1 MKKLEFINEL
11 GAQLHSMPAEEVRP
25 LLDYYMEIVADRM
38 EDGMTEEEAV
48 ASLGP
53 IPELAEKILAEQPQT
68 EQEPEP
74 IPTPAPLP
82 EPVSQTK
89 RRWSGSSIVLA
100 IILSP
105 LWLAL
110 LCVLIS
116 IEIAVWGTL
125 ASLAVSSGAMI
136 LGGIA
141 CSILSLIPAFDP
153 VSISA
158 RIFVSGCSLVCSGI
172 GCLLLPLSVWLI
184 RLFARFHLFCFKRIT
199 GKE

>member
-11 GAQLHSMPAEEVRP
+11 GAQLHSMPVEEVRP

-74 IPTPAPLP
+74 IPTPAPLL
-82 EPVSQTK
+82 EPVPQTK

-110 LCVLIS
+110 LCVLIG
-116 IEIAVWGTL
+116 IEIAVWVTL
-125 ASLAVSSGAMI
+125 ASLVVSAAAMI

-141 CSILSLIPAFDP
+141 GSILSLIPMFDP
-153 VSISA
+153 VSAPA
-158 RIFVSGCSLVCSGI
+158 RIFVSGCSLVCAGI

-184 RLFARFHLFCFKRIT
+184 RLFARFHIFCFKRIT

>member
-11 GAQLHSMPAEEVRP
+11 GAQLHSMPVEEVRP

-82 EPVSQTK
+82 EPVPQAK

-105 LWLAL
+105 LWLTL

-116 IEIAVWGTL
+116 VEIAVWVTL
-125 ASLAVSSGAMI
+125 ASLVVSFGALI

-141 CSILSLIPAFDP
+141 GSILSLIPMFDP

-172 GCLLLPLSVWLI
+172 SCLLLPLSVWLI
-184 RLFARFHLFCFKRIT
+184 RLFARFHSFCFKRIT

>member
-1 MKKLEFINEL
+1 
-11 GAQLHSMPAEEVRP
+11 
-25 LLDYYMEIVADRM
+25 
-38 EDGMTEEEAV
+38 MTEEEAV

-53 IPELAEKILAEQPQT
+53 IPELAEKILAEQPQP

-82 EPVSQTK
+82 EPVPQTK
-89 RRWSGSSIVLA
+89 QPLVGQQYCPG

-105 LWLAL
+105 LWLTL

-125 ASLAVSSGAMI
+125 ASLVVSSGAMI

-141 CSILSLIPAFDP
+141 GSILSLIPMFDP
-153 VSISA
+153 VSASA

-184 RLFARFHLFCFKRIT
+184 RLFARFHLFCFKQIT

>member
-53 IPELAEKILAEQPQT
+53 IPELAEKILAEQPQP

-74 IPTPAPLP
+74 IPTPAPLS
-82 EPVSQTK
+82 EPVPQTK
-89 RRWSGSSIVLA
+89 RRWSGSSIALA
-100 IILSP
+100 IVLSP
-105 LWLAL
+105 LWLTL

-116 IEIAVWGTL
+116 IEIAVWVTL
-125 ASLAVSSGAMI
+125 ASLVVSSGAMI
-136 LGGIA
+136 PGGIA
-141 CSILSLIPAFDP
+141 CAVLSLIPMFDP
-153 VSISA
+153 VSASA
-158 RIFVSGCSLVCSGI
+158 RIFVSGCSLVCAGI

>member
-53 IPELAEKILAEQPQT
+53 IPELAEKILAEQPQP
-68 EQEPEP
+68 EPEP
-74 IPTPAPLP
+74 ISTPAPRP
-82 EPVSQTK
+82 EPVSQEK
-89 RRWSGSSIVLA
+89 RRWTASSIVLA
-100 IILSP
+100 I
-105 LWLAL
+105 
-110 LCVLIS
+110 
-116 IEIAVWGTL
+116 
-125 ASLAVSSGAMI
+125 
-136 LGGIA
+136 
-141 CSILSLIPAFDP
+141 

>member
-11 GAQLHSMPAEEVRP
+11 GAQLHSMPTEEVRP

-38 EDGMTEEEAV
+38 EDGMTEEEAID
-48 ASLGP
+48 SLGP
-53 IPELAEKILAEQPQT
+53 IPELAEKILAEQPQP
-68 EQEPEP
+68 EPKPEP
-74 IPTPAPLP
+74 IPTPAPIP
-82 EPVSQTK
+82 EPVPQK
-89 RRWSGSSIVLA
+89 KHRWSGSSIALA

-116 IEIAVWGTL
+116 VEIAVWVTL
-125 ASLAVSSGAMI
+125 ASLVVSSGAMI

-141 CSILSLIPAFDP
+141 GSILSLIPTFNP
-153 VSISA
+153 VSA
-158 RIFVSGCSLVCSGI
+158 ATRIFVSGCCLVCAGV

-184 RLFARFHLFCFKRIT
+184 RLFARFHSFCFKRIT

>member
-53 IPELAEKILAEQPQT
+53 ILELAEKILAEQPQV
-68 EQEPEP
+68 EPEP

-82 EPVSQTK
+82 EPVSQEK
-89 RRWSGSSIVLA
+89 RRWTASSIVLA
-100 IILSP
+100 IVLSP
-105 LWLAL
+105 LWLTL

-116 IEIAVWGTL
+116 IEIAVWATL
-125 ASLAVSSGAMI
+125 A
-136 LGGIA
+136 
-141 CSILSLIPAFDP
+141 
-153 VSISA
+153 
-158 RIFVSGCSLVCSGI
+158 SLVCSGI

>member
-53 IPELAEKILAEQPQT
+53 IPELAEKILAEQPQP
-68 EQEPEP
+68 EQESEP

-82 EPVSQTK
+82 EPVPQAK

-105 LWLAL
+105 LWLTL

-116 IEIAVWGTL
+116 VEIAVWVTL
-125 ASLAVSSGAMI
+125 ASLVVSFGALI

-141 CSILSLIPAFDP
+141 GSILSLIPMFDP

-158 RIFVSGCSLVCSGI
+158 RIFVSGCSQVCSGI

-184 RLFARFHLFCFKRIT
+184 RLFARFHLFCFKRII

>member
-82 EPVSQTK
+82 EPVPQTK
-89 RRWSGSSIVLA
+89 RRWSASSIVLA
-100 IILSP
+100 IVLSP
-105 LWLAL
+105 LWLVL
-110 LCVLIS
+110 LCVLIG
-116 IEIAVWGTL
+116 IEIAVWATL
-125 ASLAVSSGAMI
+125 ASLLVSSGAMI

-141 CSILSLIPAFDP
+141 GSILSLIPMFDP

-158 RIFVSGCSLVCSGI
+158 RIFVSGCCLVCAGI
-172 GCLLLPLSVWLI
+172 DCLLLPLSVWLI

>member
-1 MKKLEFINEL
+1 MKKLEFIHEL

-53 IPELAEKILAEQPQT
+53 IPELAEKILGEQPQ
-68 EQEPEP
+68 PEP
-74 IPTPAPLP
+74 KPEPVPTPAPML
-82 EPVSQTK
+82 EPAPK
-89 RRWSGSSIVLA
+89 RKCRWSASSIVLA
-100 IILSP
+100 IVLSP

-116 IEIAVWGTL
+116 VEIAVWVAL
-125 ASLAVSSGAMI
+125 ASLVVSTGAMI

-141 CSILSLIPAFDP
+141 GSILSLIPMFNP
-153 VSISA
+153 VPAPA
-158 RIFVSGCSLVCSGI
+158 RIFVSGCCLVCAGI

-184 RLFARFHLFCFKRIT
+184 RLFARFHIFCFKRIT